1 MGATVNNN
9 CLKLSVKLGG
19 LKFMPACLTGLKT
32 QEVFHFHISDLAD
45 RKWFFGKMSAMWVLN
60 MYLLFDSWM
69 AL

>member
-45 RKWFFGKMSAMWVLN
+45 RK
-60 MYLLFDSWM
+60 
-69 AL
+69 